1 MADFCV
7 VFTMS
12 LCALESKKTLISYT
26 ALKLATQSLRS
37 YLKVTCE
44 YEFHILP
51 NTKVS
56 TAKDYG
62 EKYMKVRPGKRSG
75 GSAMSGVFR
84 TM

>member
-1 MADFCV
+1 
-7 VFTMS
+7 MS
-12 LCALESKKTLISYT
+12 LCALESKKTLMSYT

-44 YEFHILP
+44 YELYILP

-62 EKYMKVRPGKRSG
+62 EKYMKVRPGKRSEG
-75 GSAMSGVFR
+75 KCNERSFLYHVICENRMLR
-84 TM
+84 